1 MTKSQERARAH
12 RLEGM
17 PKNRQ
22 DIPKAERQAEV
33 VECARELFVTN
44 GFKGTSVA
52 AVGRAAGIAP
62 AAVHWYF
69 PTKDDLFAAAL
80 EQLFTNARFAVQS
93 DPEIAGNP
101 RGELLAL
108 LAAMQP
114 YRGLHRE
121 AYERIESSSAVGEAY
136 AKMQNWLDEHLLAI
150 IGNQLPA
157 GADTSLIADTAHVLF
172 EGLLISS
179 RRLDRPTSDLVD
191 LLTEALVAVAKTK
204 AI

>member
-1 MTKSQERARAH
+1 MNH
-12 RLEGM
+12 
-17 PKNRQ
+17 
-22 DIPKAERQAEV
+22 
-33 VECARELFVTN
+33 ARELFVAN

-80 EQLFTNARFAVQS
+80 AQLFSRAREATQA
-93 DPEIAGNP
+93 DPEIAGDP

-108 LAAMQP
+108 LIAMRP
-114 YRGLHRE
+114 YRNLHRE
-121 AYERIESSSAVGEAY
+121 AYERIESSPALADVYEE
-136 AKMQNWLDEHLLAI
+136 MQNWLDTHLLAI
-150 IGNQLPA
+150 VSDHLPPE
-157 GADTSLIADTAHVLF
+157 ADIALIADTAHVLF

-179 RRLDRPTSDLVD
+179 RRLDRPTSDLID

-204 AI
+204 AT